1 MFVYCVTTTPFPARI
16 SITCANRSLHF
27 DTAATTS
34 DTCTHDRHHSPVGNL
49 FDAVELK
56 VDFVERLVGLAKPL
70 PHALVAVED
79 ACHPLGRVPPLDLRI
94 QERDHA
100 LRSLRLPG
108 VIRLTS

>member
-16 SITCANRSLHF
+16 SITCANRGLHF

-56 VDFVERLVGLAKPL
+56 VDFVERLVALAKPL

-79 ACHPLGRVPPLDLRI
+79 ASHPLGRVLATRPPHPGTGSRPPLPQDS
-94 QERDHA
+94 QA
-100 LRSLRLPG
+100 SYA
-108 VIRLTS
+108 